1 MLLVR
6 LGVFPVDPATHGHL
20 ELRRNDTNGRRV
32 PPHLIASSER
42 LEPSE
47 LRTTS
52 ERPRV
57 LLADDHGSV
66 LERVTALLE
75 PAFEVVGIVAN
86 GEELVSEAKRLH
98 PDAIVLDI
106 MMPVLTGIEAAREL
120 HETGSPAKL
129 VFLTVHEDAT
139 FVRACFA
146 AGGVAYV
153 SKSRLRSHLIPALTE
168 ALAGH
173 CYVALATSR

>member
-1 MLLVR
+1 V
-6 LGVFPVDPATHGHL
+6 
-20 ELRRNDTNGRRV
+20 
-32 PPHLIASSER
+32 SSEQIAV
-42 LEPSE
+42 SE
-47 LRTTS
+47 KLGSSEFRATL
-52 ERPRV
+52 ERPTV

-66 LERVTALLE
+66 LERVTSLLE
-75 PAFEVVGIVAN
+75 PIFEVVGRVAD
-86 GEELVSEAKRLH
+86 GAELISEAKRLR

-173 CYVALATSR
+173 CYLALATSP